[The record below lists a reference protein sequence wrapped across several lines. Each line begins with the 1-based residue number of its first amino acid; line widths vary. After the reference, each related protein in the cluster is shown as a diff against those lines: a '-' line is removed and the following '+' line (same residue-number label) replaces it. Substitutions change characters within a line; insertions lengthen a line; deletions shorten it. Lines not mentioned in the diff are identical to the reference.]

1 MRHQLW
7 LTAGLLSTRLLLPAL
22 ALGRP
27 PSLYAQAAAPPL
39 PTWHAGS
46 SLPGDAA
53 TQRWAWGTTPLTPSV
68 KSPDTRSH
76 TWTGLL
82 IGGLVGGA
90 ATAVFLTGFCGDPDT
105 ACGADEV
112 GRAVVLI
119 AVPAAAAGA
128 LIGSLIRTER

>member
-1 MRHQLW
+1 VRHPLM
-7 LTAGLLSTRLLLPAL
+7 LIAGLLVSVVCGGL
-22 ALGRP
+22 ADLH
-27 PSLYAQAAAPPL
+27 AQAAPPPF

-46 SLPGDAA
+46 PTAGAA
-53 TQRWAWGTTPLTPSV
+53 GHQHGAWGTASLVPRAEKPA
-68 KSPDTRSH
+68 TRTH

-90 ATAVFLTGFCGDPDT
+90 ATAVFLTGFCGDADT
-105 ACGADEV
+105 ECGADEV
-112 GRAVVLI
+112 GRAVALI